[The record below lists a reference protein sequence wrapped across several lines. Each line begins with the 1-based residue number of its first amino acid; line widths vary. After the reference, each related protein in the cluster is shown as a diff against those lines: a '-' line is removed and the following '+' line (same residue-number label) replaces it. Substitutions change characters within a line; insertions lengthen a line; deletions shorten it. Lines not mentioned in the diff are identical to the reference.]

1 MKIESVLRSINRRIK
16 DYVDVFGIDSVE
28 YAWARNL
35 FYQATD
41 IANAPIG
48 KMSGGAIQFS
58 RSKSTMQE
66 IWENPVLEE
75 NIRQIWEI
83 MKNRGTVKQIIENE
97 YMDMPGTKE
106 WMEENGFT
114 ISDIMNDSE
123 TMGDIREESHIR
135 ADRAYND
142 DDIYADVNKEL
153 DNSDDN
159 EDIADLAEIIGRFH
173 DEGKGAEKDRKWHDI
188 QRMWGDYQYRKEREM
203 SMRAA
208 ETEPE

>member
-16 DYVDVFGIDSVE
+16 DYVDVFGIDSIE

-97 YMDMPGTKE
+97 YMEMPGTKE

-123 TMGDIREESHIR
+123 TMGDIREESHNR
-135 ADRAYND
+135 ADKAYND
-142 DDIYADVNKEL
+142 DSIYEDANKEL
-153 DNSDDN
+153 DNAEDN
-159 EDIADLAEIIGRFH
+159 DDIAELAEIIGRFH

>member
-97 YMDMPGTKE
+97 KL
-106 WMEENGFT
+106 
-114 ISDIMNDSE
+114 S
-123 TMGDIREESHIR
+123 
-135 ADRAYND
+135 ADD
-142 DDIYADVNKEL
+142 
-153 DNSDDN
+153 
-159 EDIADLAEIIGRFH
+159 ADLL
-173 DEGKGAEKDRKWHDI
+173 
-188 QRMWGDYQYRKEREM
+188 
-203 SMRAA
+203 
-208 ETEPE
+208 